1 MITTVERVYQTV
13 QMMTVEEVQQLHGL
27 MGVIPYDVVR
37 IMAEV
42 DAARDSRD
50 MKRQMLKMPAAA
62 KYLGMGYSQFR
73 ERFKRGDC
81 VDEGKGDGAHPL
93 FSVEQLDRI
102 RDAKMSEL
110 ERVIN
115 RRHIRATTSVPA
127 GARDYRRK

>member
-50 MKRQMLKMPAAA
+50 MKRQMRKMPAAA
-62 KYLGMGYSQFR
+62 KYFGMGDSQFR
-73 ERFKRGDC
+73 
-81 VDEGKGDGAHPL
+81 
-93 FSVEQLDRI
+93 
-102 RDAKMSEL
+102 
-110 ERVIN
+110 
-115 RRHIRATTSVPA
+115 
-127 GARDYRRK
+127 